1 MPGLEGTELSWSG
14 VRCLS
19 KSGVYL
25 SALVWGCVAFS
36 CQAPRCFRLIKP
48 DVQGPRL
55 KSLRGSCSDT
65 KLIAPKSNQVR
76 DPNRIA
82 KPIHLT
88 CIALHDS
95 PQRTPYIPLST
106 QLRQPQAQQS
116 GALGPGSVVPG
127 VGQEGHQHPPRGS
140 EASRVEALWV
150 FTFRL
155 GARDVGVRGMQLEAT
170 GSSLRIL
177 AVRGCL

>member
-25 SALVWGCVAFS
+25 SALVWGWGCVAFS

-55 KSLRGSCSDT
+55 KSLRGSCSDS
-65 KLIAPKSNQVR
+65 KVIAPKSNQVR
-76 DPNRIA
+76 DPNRFA

-95 PQRTPYIPLST
+95 PPT
-106 QLRQPQAQQS
+106 QLLQPPSARVRRPRARQRCPWHRTKKVIS
-116 GALGPGSVVPG
+116 IL
-127 VGQEGHQHPPRGS
+127 QEAPKLLELLVWGLYIS
-140 EASRVEALWV
+140 ARV
-150 FTFRL
+150 
-155 GARDVGVRGMQLEAT
+155 
-170 GSSLRIL
+170 
-177 AVRGCL
+177 